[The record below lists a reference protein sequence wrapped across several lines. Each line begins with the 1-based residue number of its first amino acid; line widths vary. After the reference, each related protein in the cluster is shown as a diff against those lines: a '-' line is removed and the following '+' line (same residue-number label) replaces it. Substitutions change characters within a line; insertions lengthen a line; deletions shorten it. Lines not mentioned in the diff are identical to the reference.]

1 MKNIHIR
8 IKLLG
13 GFLTLLIL
21 VCAGLGYIAYDRS
34 SSAVLGQ
41 VQENIPL
48 MARDGA
54 RLVENRVDHHLT
66 VVESVANN
74 QAIRSMNWN
83 LQKKV
88 IEDETKRLGYLGMG
102 IISPRGQAR
111 YPDGSTADLKDR
123 GYFKEAMQGSTV
135 FSDMII
141 SRVIDR
147 PVFIIASPIRGDN
160 NRVQGVLLVRAD
172 GAMLSEITD
181 NLGYG
186 ASGYS
191 YIIDGKGA
199 LIAHENRDFVMDQRN
214 FIEEAR
220 NNPEFIDL
228 AAMFQRMIKGEA
240 GFDEYNF
247 VGTDRFFGYA
257 PIEGTDWSI
266 AVGAMK
272 DDVFAPIYA
281 MQWAIG
287 IASLIFFG
295 AGLIVA
301 LIISRSITSPVNS
314 LMRYADAVAKGDLE
328 AQSEINQKDE
338 MGRLAKSI
346 SSMVENLKD
355 KSYWYETILDAIPFP
370 ISVTDMEMR
379 WTFINKAAVEVTG
392 KRREEVIGKQ
402 CQEWGA
408 DICGT
413 DRCGIECLKRGQ
425 SSSFF
430 TQPGLERDFQVDVA
444 YLTDRMGTRAGHIEI
459 VQDVTEANKLKRQ
472 AEQALKDG
480 MNQAA
485 ASIEGVVERMT
496 SASEELSAQ
505 VEESSRGAEEQK
517 SRTAETATAMEEM
530 NATVL
535 EVAKNASSAA
545 QGADQAREKAYNGAD
560 VVSSAVEAI
569 NQVSEQAG
577 RVKSELDSLGSQAE
591 QIGKIMTVIED
602 IADQT
607 NLLALNAAIEAAR
620 AGDAGRGFAVVA
632 DEVRKLAEK
641 TMNATKEVGQSINSI
656 QEGTRA
662 NIDGMDKASELVGN
676 ATDLANKS
684 GEVLKEI
691 VVLVEEAADQVRSI
705 ATATEEQSAASEE
718 VNRSIDDVNRISVET
733 SDVMNQSAMAISELA
748 KQATELQNLVE
759 QLKQKD

>member
-1 MKNIHIR
+1 MKNIPIG

-21 VCAGLGYIAYDRS
+21 VCAGLGYIAYDRT
-34 SSAVLGQ
+34 SSAALGQ

-54 RLVENRVDHHLT
+54 QLVESRVDFHLT

-74 QAIRSMNWN
+74 QAIRSMNWD
-83 LQKKV
+83 LQRRV
-88 IEDETKRLGYLGMG
+88 LEEETERLGYLGMG
-102 IISPRGQAR
+102 IISARGEAR
-111 YPDGSTADLKDR
+111 YPDGSTADLRDR
-123 GYFKEAMQGSTV
+123 GYFKEAMQGRTV

-141 SRVIDR
+141 SRVIER
-147 PVFIIASPIRGDN
+147 PVFIIASPIRDEN

-172 GAMLSEITD
+172 GTMLSNITD

-220 NNPEFIDL
+220 SNPEFADL
-228 AAMFQRMIKGEA
+228 AAMFQRMVRGEA

-247 VGTDRFFGYA
+247 LGTDRFFGYS
-257 PIEGTDWSI
+257 PIEGTGWSI

-281 MQWAIG
+281 LQWAIG
-287 IASLIFFG
+287 IASLVFFG
-295 AGLIVA
+295 IGLVVA

-314 LMRYADAVAKGDLE
+314 LMRYADAVAKGDLG

-338 MGRLAKSI
+338 IGKLNLSI
-346 SSMVENLKD
+346 QSMV
-355 KSYWYETILDAIPFP
+355 KSL
-370 ISVTDMEMR
+370 
-379 WTFINKAAVEVTG
+379 
-392 KRREEVIGKQ
+392 
-402 CQEWGA
+402 
-408 DICGT
+408 
-413 DRCGIECLKRGQ
+413 IEKMDEAEQQ
-425 SSSFF
+425 S
-430 TQPGLERDFQVDVA
+430 
-444 YLTDRMGTRAGHIEI
+444 
-459 VQDVTEANKLKRQ
+459 KLAQ
-472 AEQALKDG
+472 AETEKARIATKEAEEARIQAENAKQEG
-480 MNQAA
+480 MLQAA

-505 VEESSRGAEEQK
+505 VEQSSRGAEEQK

-545 QGADQAREKAYNGAD
+545 QGADQAKEKARNGSE
-560 VVSSAVEAI
+560 VVSSAVDAI
-569 NQVSEQAG
+569 NQVNEQTG
-577 RVKSELDSLGSQAE
+577 RMKSELDALGKQAE

-641 TMNATKEVGQSINSI
+641 TMSATKEVGESINSI
-656 QEGTRA
+656 QEGTRS
-662 NIDGMDKASELVGN
+662 NIQGMDKATGLVGQ

-691 VVLVEEAADQVRSI
+691 VSLVEEAADQVRSI

-718 VNRSIDDVNRISVET
+718 VNKNIDDVNRISAET
-733 SDVMNQSAMAISELA
+733 SDVMNQSAVAISELA

-759 QLKQKD
+759 QLKQKQ